1 MPTDFPLRLRFSTR
15 TLLRVTTALAVMCGL
30 SVVLPNAFIQIAIG
44 ALWIIASGWL
54 ITGLIFAKGDTR
66 AFCIGAAVVA
76 TSMWTGIGGGF
87 VGGIRSMLRGVPL
100 HWGERSFGEY
110 QVLEVW
116 LVHLILAA
124 AAVGNGYLCILAR
137 RYFERE
143 SS

>member
-1 MPTDFPLRLRFSTR
+1 MPDDFPFRLRFSTR
-15 TLLRVTTALAVMCGL
+15 TLFRITTTLAVICGL
-30 SVVLPNAFIQIAIG
+30 SVVLPNAFIQITIG

-87 VGGIRSMLRGVPL
+87 AGGIRSLLREILFLGSVSNA
-100 HWGERSFGEY
+100 ET
-110 QVLEVW
+110 W
-116 LVHLILAA
+116 LIHIALAA
-124 AAVGNGYLCILAR
+124 VAVANGYLCILAR

-143 SS
+143 SSRE